1 MLSLYDLLGGG
12 NLLLRGFRQ
21 TLQKAAIILME
32 KLELQN
38 NYSNMGIM
46 HKQRV
51 FADMGVKRKSWDHL
65 ERRDS
70 DWLDSK
76 MELTRKYPS
85 PFGNTP
91 LGDRIEQATTIGY
104 HLSNTRGRASSFH
117 GYISDAYQQAV
128 ASAKRDH
135 WKILVIK
142 ATSHERTPPKEKHI
156 FQLVQG
162 SHWGGSIENREAPC
176 GSIYRQLGKRLLSE
190 EWIVVLKSL
199 VVFHRI
205 FREGSD
211 SFAKEVSRS
220 SSSIFNLQGF
230 RDSSHGGWSHVP
242 FIRTYGRYLESWCRT
257 KANIH
262 FPEGPVYTD
271 IPQVE
276 CTNTSAVFGNNNT
289 ERERVAND
297 DYMKKTKFVYG
308 PNRFRDCSVEQLLEE
323 LPWLLENLECLV
335 SCEIQGNIKRCPIA
349 LAGFSLILSDS
360 YRLWNAIGDAM
371 ENLVESY
378 FFLPYEQARDALA
391 LYGHFVKLLKQLR
404 NFFGLAKMI
413 NHQVGVPDINKI
425 PSNIAREM
433 ERYLRKAF
441 LGKNSHNSCASR
453 SCSSRKKVLDSYP
466 GMDLAPI
473 PIPEAQ
479 FGPTTYASS
488 GTSKRRTSTVQHR
501 IDNEVEDT
509 NRQYAAS
516 FPETNNGLYYVD
528 TSTPVSYVERG
539 KSHRRSVSGSFYSN
553 GRLSNISQTQ
563 VPSSYIPPSAPSERS
578 SSTSHRSGYGI
589 SSMRYPN
596 RFLHRQE
603 RLFMVGSPSEST
615 SSRLKKSTMSLF
627 TPKPSWSHTS
637 PQDEGWIYNPRKYH
651 YYGEEPSFTDNRGY
665 TVSSSPQ
672 IAPRHYRRAYS
683 LPSAQ

>member
-1 MLSLYDLLGGG
+1 MENLKLQDNVYCMGG
-12 NLLLRGFRQ
+12 
-21 TLQKAAIILME
+21 
-32 KLELQN
+32 
-38 NYSNMGIM
+38 M
-46 HKQRV
+46 HKQRL
-51 FADMGVKRKSWDHL
+51 FADVGVKRKSFDHL
-65 ERRDS
+65 DRRES
-70 DWLDSK
+70 DWLESK
-76 MELTRKYPS
+76 LEAAGPRRSQL
-85 PFGNTP
+85 PFCSTP
-91 LGDRIEQATTIGY
+91 LGDKIEPSSAIGY
-104 HLSNTRGRASSFH
+104 HISTTRGRASSFH

-142 ATSHERTPPKEKHI
+142 ATSHERIPPKEKHI

-211 SFAKEVSRS
+211 SFASEVSRS
-220 SSSIFNLQGF
+220 SSAIFNLQGF
-230 RDSSHGGWSHVP
+230 RDSSHGGWNHVP
-242 FIRTYGRYLESWCRT
+242 FIRCYGRYLESWCRT

-271 IPQVE
+271 IPHVD
-276 CTNTSAVFGNNNT
+276 SAEDTTFENHT
-289 ERERVAND
+289 ERLSYATKDN
-297 DYMKKTKFVYG
+297 MKKTKFLYG
-308 PNRFRDCSVEQLLEE
+308 PHRYRECSIEQLLEE

-335 SCEIQGNIKRCPIA
+335 SCEIQGNMKRCPIA

-360 YRLWNAIGDAM
+360 YRLWNVVCDAM

-378 FFLPYEQARDALA
+378 FFLPYEQAKEALTA
-391 LYGHFVKLLKQLR
+391 YGHFLKLLRQLR
-404 NFFGLAKMI
+404 KFFESAKMI
-413 NHQVGVPDINKI
+413 NAQVSVPDIHRI
-425 PSNIAREM
+425 PSNIAGEM

-441 LGKNSHNSCASR
+441 LGKNSHSTCVSR
-453 SCSSRKKVLDSYP
+453 SSRRKVLDSYP

-479 FGPTTYASS
+479 FGPTTHSSS
-488 GTSKRRTSTVQHR
+488 GISKRRTSTVQHM
-501 IDNEVEDT
+501 IGSEAEGTGQLYST
-509 NRQYAAS
+509 NFQQTHPKQSNYY
-516 FPETNNGLYYVD
+516 YYVD
-528 TSTPVSYVERG
+528 TSTPVSYIERG
-539 KSHRRSVSGSFYSN
+539 KAHRRSVSGSFYSN
-553 GRLSNISQTQ
+553 ARLSTISQTQ
-563 VPSSYIPPSAPSERS
+563 LPSSYIPPSAPSERS

-596 RFLHRQE
+596 RFLRRQE
-603 RLFMVGSPSEST
+603 HPYVVGSPSESS
-615 SSRLKKSTMSLF
+615 SSRLLKSTKSLF
-627 TPKPSWSHTS
+627 TPKPSRSLYTS
-637 PQDEGWIYNPRKYH
+637 PQEEGWIYNPRKYD
-651 YYGEEPSFTDNRGY
+651 YDYGEDPHLRDNRGY

-672 IAPRHYRRAYS
+672 MATRHDRRAYS

>member
-1 MLSLYDLLGGG
+1 MENLKLQDNVSYMGGM
-12 NLLLRGFRQ
+12 Q
-21 TLQKAAIILME
+21 
-32 KLELQN
+32 
-38 NYSNMGIM
+38 
-46 HKQRV
+46 KQRL
-51 FADMGVKRKSWDHL
+51 FADIGVKRKSFDHL
-65 ERRDS
+65 DRRES
-70 DWLDSK
+70 EWLDSK
-76 MELTRKYPS
+76 LDTIGPRRS
-85 PFGNTP
+85 QLPFCNVP
-91 LGDRIEQATTIGY
+91 LGDKVEPSSTIGY
-104 HLSNTRGRASSFH
+104 HLSTTRGRASSFH

-142 ATSHERTPPKEKHI
+142 ATSHERIPPKEKHV

-211 SFAKEVSRS
+211 SFASEVSRS
-220 SSSIFNLQGF
+220 SSAIFNLQGF
-230 RDSSHGGWSHVP
+230 RDSSHGGWNHVP
-242 FIRTYGRYLESWCRT
+242 FIRCYGRYLESWCRT

-276 CTNTSAVFGNNNT
+276 WTDANAFENHN
-289 ERERVAND
+289 ERPSHAIHEH
-297 DYMKKTKFVYG
+297 MKKTKFLYG
-308 PNRFRDCSVEQLLEE
+308 PHRYRECSIEQLLEE

-335 SCEIQGNIKRCPIA
+335 SCEIQGNMKRCPIA

-360 YRLWNAIGDAM
+360 YRLWNVICDAM

-378 FFLPYEQARDALA
+378 FFLPYEQAREALTV
-391 LYGHFVKLLKQLR
+391 YGHFLKLLRKLR
-404 NFFGLAKMI
+404 KFFESARMI
-413 NHQVGVPDINKI
+413 NAQVSVPEINRI
-425 PSNIAREM
+425 PSNIAGEM

-441 LGKNSHNSCASR
+441 LGKNSHSTCVSR
-453 SCSSRKKVLDSYP
+453 GCSSRKKVLDSYP

-479 FGPTTYASS
+479 FGPTSVHSSS
-488 GTSKRRTSTVQHR
+488 GISKRRTSTVQHM
-501 IDNEVEDT
+501 IGSEAEAN
-509 NRQYAAS
+509 NRHYSAS
-516 FPETNNGLYYVD
+516 IQETHPKHNNYYYYGD
-528 TSTPVSYVERG
+528 TSTPASYVERG
-539 KSHRRSVSGSFYSN
+539 KAHRRSVSGSFYSN

-563 VPSSYIPPSAPSERS
+563 LPSSYIPPSAPSERS
-578 SSTSHRSGYGI
+578 SSTSQRSGYGI

-603 RLFMVGSPSEST
+603 YPHVVNSPSESS
-615 SSRLKKSTMSLF
+615 SSRLKKSTRSLF
-627 TPKPSWSHTS
+627 TPKPSWSVYAGPHE
-637 PQDEGWIYNPRKYH
+637 EGWIYNPRKYY
-651 YYGEEPSFTDNRGY
+651 YYGEDLNLHDNRGY

-672 IAPRHYRRAYS
+672 MAERHYRRAYS